1 MVKPTRWQDRHES
14 ETGEASKPTIGT
26 GNDEARLN
34 EARDEP
40 SREDETQGQETENRR
55 RRDEARNRPRWDDM
69 APPRYRQGEDGGQ
82 GATSQPTP
90 TDETGAE
97 SKHAVGNARDGKH
110 GAKRGRDPMTTTETR
125 PGKQEKT
132 RHERKTQ
139 TAGETIANERK
150 RESDGI

>member
-1 MVKPTRWQDRHES
+1 MRNGTPSNKPPE
-14 ETGEASKPTIGT
+14 TIGT
-26 GNDEARLN
+26 PDTTSRPVLRQARRGEGRN
-34 EARDEP
+34 EARQHE
-40 SREDETQGQETENRR
+40 SRTRGKT
-55 RRDEARNRPRWDDM
+55 ATRPRRAKQADRTDRM
-69 APPRYRQGEDGGQ
+69 TRHRHAIAKTRTNGQ
-82 GATSQPTP
+82 GATNRPNP

-150 RESDGI
+150 RESDTTR